1 MLKKINDFQI
11 DEDLCQT
18 SVNLSIIK
26 SNFIELDIEENKKIK
41 EIKILSSKINLKSE
55 LIEIEFMNENKTMI
69 KKKVV
74 LRKYPFWTTII
85 NKNPMMIDKVLINI
99 KDLKDK
105 NFGINEIK
113 LYSK

>member
-1 MLKKINDFQI
+1 
-11 DEDLCQT
+11 
-18 SVNLSIIK
+18 
-26 SNFIELDIEENKKIK
+26 
-41 EIKILSSKINLKSE
+41 
-55 LIEIEFMNENKTMI
+55 MNENKTMI

-105 NFGINEIK
+105 NIIQF
-113 LYSK
+113 Y